1 MAKKIA
7 KPPIPAR
14 SGISIGKALIYLT
27 TICIIGV
34 VYVKFFKKSSLSSY
48 SNIPKEVQLKYIPS
62 DFVPSID
69 EENALVILSNPYR
82 YNREFNQLIYDFNL
96 SLLYHVANRMN
107 LSDTIKSQI
116 KVEYEKH
123 HPYLRRLYFNDFVAL
138 KDTSETLYNAW
149 YEKEGANAVE
159 ALNEVASKYTCFLV
173 NDILATLLKTQN
185 GKLYV
190 KGSKVDT
197 PCGVAM
203 MEGLQPMIKRLKEK
217 AAVEDFSRAKGLME
231 EKVEKAIAELATME
245 VRDKKGINRS
255 LQTKIWG
262 FNVSSTDLEVSA
274 ISILKVGFKLNK
286 YFDIQLSSKSGTVTV
301 TLPEPE
307 ILSHEVYPKI
317 DKLDIGWL
325 REVKSVDLNQNL
337 DLLRKEFRRDALN
350 SDIMDKAKKQAA
362 RLMEILLTPLI
373 KSISKKYLLKVRF
386 KNVNPQIEEN
396 VEAEPFG
403 KTNMQ

>member
-1 MAKKIA
+1 
-7 KPPIPAR
+7 
-14 SGISIGKALIYLT
+14 
-27 TICIIGV
+27 
-34 VYVKFFKKSSLSSY
+34 
-48 SNIPKEVQLKYIPS
+48 
-62 DFVPSID
+62 
-69 EENALVILSNPYR
+69 
-82 YNREFNQLIYDFNL
+82 
-96 SLLYHVANRMN
+96 
-107 LSDTIKSQI
+107 
-116 KVEYEKH
+116 
-123 HPYLRRLYFNDFVAL
+123 
-138 KDTSETLYNAW
+138 LYNAW